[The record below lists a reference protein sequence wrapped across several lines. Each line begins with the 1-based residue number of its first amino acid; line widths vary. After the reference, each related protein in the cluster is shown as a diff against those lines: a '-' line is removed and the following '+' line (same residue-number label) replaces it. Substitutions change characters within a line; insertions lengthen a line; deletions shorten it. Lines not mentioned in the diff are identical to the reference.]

1 VNLITDD
8 WRLKLLAVGLA
19 VLMLGAVAFSQNP
32 PTTRTLQIPL
42 NYTMPPGLILIKPP
56 TKTIVTYSGLA
67 DVISTVTPDRLVAL
81 VDATHASPGPAVK
94 LNVTASSTIA
104 GVNVQNPGPIAVN
117 IDRLVSDSLLVQVNA
132 RGAPG
137 WSVTKAVATCP
148 GAQKANPCTVQFDG
162 PQSWG
167 SAVNL
172 KAVVAF
178 SAPVQANTYDTPNQP
193 IELQNSN
200 GAVDLS
206 SCTTVPCA
214 KLDVTAATIHIEA
227 QTGVTS
233 STIALVDA
241 PPSHLPPSGFRVTGI
256 TIDPITLVITGDPI
270 VLGRIQRITLPAVDL
285 SNSNSTATF
294 KIQIPYPAGVS
305 GSVATATIT
314 YQIAA
319 NPNVSPS
326 P

>member
-1 VNLITDD
+1 MSLITDD

-42 NYTMPPGLILIKPP
+42 NYTMPPNLILIKPP

-67 DVISTVTPDRLVAL
+67 DVISSVTPDRLVAV

-104 GVNVQNPGPIAVN
+104 GVNVQNPGQIVVN
-117 IDRLVSDSLLVQVNA
+117 IDSLVADPLPVQVIA
-132 RGAPG
+132 HAAPG
-137 WSVTKAVATCP
+137 WSVTKAVAMCP
-148 GAQKANPCTVQFDG
+148 GGLKVNPCTVQFVG

-167 SAVNL
+167 TPVNL
-172 KAVVAF
+172 KAVVDF
-178 SAPVQANTYDTPNQP
+178 SAPVQANTYDTPNEP

-214 KLDVTAATIHIEA
+214 KLDVTAAAIHIDA

-233 STIALVDA
+233 STVALVDA
-241 PPSHLPPSGFRVTGI
+241 PPSNPPPSGYRVTGV
-256 TIDPITLVITGDPI
+256 TIDPVTLIIIGDPI
-270 VLGRIQRITLPAVDL
+270 VLGKIQRITLPPVDL
-285 SNSNSTATF
+285 SKSNSTATF
-294 KIQIPYPAGVS
+294 KAQIPYPAGVS
-305 GSVATATIT
+305 GSVGVATIT